1 MRDDYFSQLK
11 ESDFNSMLT
20 IVKSEMDRIFGSILE
35 KNGKNLDD
43 KDDFKEYFEDY
54 QRVMTEESFKQLHF
68 QHNIELE
75 VTSEMIAEF
84 ILKIRNGSFGFDA
97 FWSGPKLWV
106 KAKPVEH
113 SHGTNTCLI
122 DSDSIERIED
132 RWQGLDRV
140 DIFVTTRN
148 GVCYKVNEYS
158 IPKLHANNAL
168 IEFMNVIKVSSRS

>member
-1 MRDDYFSQLK
+1 MRDDYFSHLK

-35 KNGKNLDD
+35 KNGKSLDD

-54 QRVMTEESFKQLHF
+54 QQVMTEESFKQLHF
-68 QHNIELE
+68 QHNVELE

-84 ILKIRNGSFGFDA
+84 ILKIRNGSFGFDT
-97 FWSGPKLWV
+97 FCSGSKLWV
-106 KAKPVEH
+106 KANPVEH
-113 SHGTNTCLI
+113 SHGTNACLI

-132 RWQGLDRV
+132 RDQGLGRV

-148 GVCYKVNEYS
+148 GGCYKVNEHS

-168 IEFMNVIKVSSRS
+168 IEFMNAIKVSSRS